1 MTRYLEKLVQE
12 NRQLRSHQGTP
23 HTSHHSPPEMSPA
36 SEASLPGP
44 SIEQHPWFQKFNT
57 PHTPILI
64 GEASDAGF
72 ATRFRQS
79 MSGTQHNHLPRLNY
93 PSDDRLLA
101 LSEEDHPWPTASKA
115 RMLLSVALKYVSG
128 QYHMVRKSQIL
139 QNLEQT
145 LQNPGATSSLMR
157 CKLLALFAIGELYSV
172 RVVNKGS
179 DYPGMPYFAKA
190 TKAVYIVGERPQF
203 DTIELRLL
211 LVSWSSPFLV
221 D

>member
-1 MTRYLEKLVQE
+1 
-12 NRQLRSHQGTP
+12 
-23 HTSHHSPPEMSPA
+23 MSPA
-36 SEASLPGP
+36 SDSSLPGP
-44 SIEQHPWFQKFNT
+44 SIEQAPWFQKFNI

-79 MSGTQHNHLPRLNY
+79 ISGTQHNHLPRLNY

-101 LSEEDHPWPTASKA
+101 LSEQECPWPTASKA
-115 RMLLSVALKYVSG
+115 RTLVNVALRYASG
-128 QYHMVRKSQIL
+128 QYHIVRKSQIL
-139 QNLEQT
+139 RSLEET
-145 LQNPGATSSLMR
+145 LQNPNVTSSLVR
-157 CKLLALFAIGELYSV
+157 SKLWALFAIGELYSV

-203 DTIELRLL
+203 DSIELRLL
-211 LVSWSSPFLV
+211 LVSRPGKKTKLNE
-221 D
+221 

>member
-1 MTRYLEKLVQE
+1 MEE
-12 NRQLRSHQGTP
+12 NRQLRSYRSTP
-23 HTSHHSPPEMSPA
+23 HSSHHSPPHISPA
-36 SEASLPGP
+36 SDASLPGP
-44 SIEQHPWFQKFNT
+44 PIDQHPWFQKFSI

-72 ATRFRQS
+72 ATRVRQS
-79 MSGTQHNHLPRLNY
+79 ISGTQHNHPPRLNY

-101 LSEEDHPWPTASKA
+101 LSEQDHPWPTASRA
-115 RMLLSVALKYVSG
+115 RMLVSVALKYVSG

-139 QNLEQT
+139 QLFEQN
-145 LQNPGATSSLMR
+145 LQNPSTTSSLVK
-157 CKLLALFAIGELYSV
+157 CKLWALFAIGELYSV

-190 TKAVYIVGERPQF
+190 TKAISIVGERPKF

-211 LVSWSSPFLV
+211 LVSWSNHVFQYLGP
-221 D
+221 